1 MKSQFTTRE
10 NLRQRGVTLLEVI
23 VSLGIMGA
31 LSGVIVI
38 SSFAMLKAQAS
49 TNGQAEVAIEV
60 SKSTRW
66 LARDIHRAASS
77 DLVVGA
83 GAVTT
88 ADFTWDDG
96 GVITTCT
103 YSMDAGSSTM
113 VRTCPSGPKAV
124 ANGITGLQFTR
135 SGELVTASYTVTSS
149 RMAGYTEDV
158 VLTILIGG
166 G

>member
-1 MKSQFTTRE
+1 M
-10 NLRQRGVTLLEVI
+10 LEVVI
-23 VSLGIMGA
+23 SVGIMGA
-31 LSGVIVI
+31 LSGVIAI
-38 SSFAMLKAQAS
+38 SSFAMLQAQAS

-77 DLVVGA
+77 DVVDGA
-83 GAVTT
+83 AAVMT
-88 ADFTWDDG
+88 ADFTWNDG

-103 YSMDAGSSTM
+103 YSMNAVNNTM

-135 SGELVTASYTVTSS
+135 AGDLVTASYTVTSGNNT
-149 RMAGYTEDV
+149 GYTEDV
-158 VLTILIGG
+158 DLTILIGG

>member
-1 MKSQFTTRE
+1 M
-10 NLRQRGVTLLEVI
+10 
-23 VSLGIMGA
+23 SLGIMGA

-66 LARDIHRAASS
+66 LARDIHHAASS
-77 DLVVGA
+77 DVVDGA
-83 GAVTT
+83 DAVTT
-88 ADFTWDDG
+88 AGFTWNDA

-103 YSMDAGSSTM
+103 YSMNAGNNTM

-135 SGELVTASYTVTSS
+135 SGDLVTVSYTVTTSQP
-149 RMAGYTEDV
+149 AGYTEDV
-158 VLTILIGG
+158 ALTILIGG